1 MCRSSSSPPVPSATW
16 CSSSRSAAARPL
28 LWHQG
33 LLAHPL
39 LADTTNWNLQAL
51 SQLLLTPFMTTR
63 CCNGPVY
70 VMIMWL
76 LLVASPA
83 QCSRQLL
90 EAARASTTLDEG
102 KFKVKF
108 CILKLCPVDRA
119 TFARASTT
127 YEDCY
132 CCMNGEPPLLCYDT
146 MDICQAICPT
156 CNPRCP
162 DAFVGPTERN

>member
-1 MCRSSSSPPVPSATW
+1 MARCMWWSCGCCFLHRQHNVSSANYNPLFSFHWVHMCIW
-16 CSSSRSAAARPL
+16 EKIILCSNNE
-28 LWHQG
+28 H
-33 LLAHPL
+33 
-39 LADTTNWNLQAL
+39 NI
-51 SQLLLTPFMTTR
+51 F
-63 CCNGPVY
+63 
-70 VMIMWL
+70 
-76 LLVASPA
+76 VAG
-83 QCSRQLL
+83 SRQLL

-108 CILKLCPVDRA
+108 CILKLCLVDRA

-162 DAFVGPTERN
+162 DAFVGPTERNWLILPYTIRVWLVRKFFWLWLL